1 MSSRKDKEIDESK
14 RDFFKEVSAGAAGV
28 AVASALATLGA
39 GCRTVGGP
47 AAATAADATSG
58 ATKAAGTAKA
68 GAYGAASAATA
79 KEGEKAS
86 SPFFRDPPPWPKGV
100 NTHKYDHLFSTSLRE
115 NSIIPDIVPGPQA
128 YFRGHSDLP
137 GAKINM
143 GWQVFVKP
151 YRLEMES
158 HHHDT
163 DEYLFFLGAEL
174 PDLVGSFDGEI
185 EYFMGEEKERHII
198 TEATVLYIPAGLEH
212 NPCDIKRLGKP
223 MMFSALQL
231 APYFNGKYE
240 TMGYMEFKGM
250 PKIK

>member
-1 MSSRKDKEIDESK
+1 MSSRKDNDIDESK
-14 RDFFKEVSAGAAGV
+14 RVFLKGVSGGAAGV
-28 AVASALATLGA
+28 AIAGALASLGL
-39 GCRTVGGP
+39 GCQKTGGP
-47 AAATAADATSG
+47 AVDATSG
-58 ATKAAGTAKA
+58 ATPI
-68 GAYGAASAATA
+68 ASAAGYTA
-79 KEGEKAS
+79 NAGAQEGNQAA
-86 SPFFRDPPPWPKGV
+86 SPFFKNPPPWPKGV
-100 NTHKYDHLFSTSLRE
+100 NTHKYDHLFSTSLKE
-115 NSIIPDIVPGPQA
+115 NSITDVVAGPQA
-128 YFRGHSDLP
+128 YFRGDSDLP

-143 GWQVFVKP
+143 GWQMFVKP
-151 YRLEMES
+151 YKLELES

-231 APYFNGKYE
+231 APYFNGTYQ
-240 TMGYMEFKGM
+240 TMGHMEFKSM

>member
-1 MSSRKDKEIDESK
+1 MSSRKDNEVDESK
-14 RDFFKEVSAGAAGV
+14 RNLLKGVSAGAAGM
-28 AVASALATLGA
+28 AIASALATLGS
-39 GCRTVGGP
+39 GCRTISGP
-47 AAATAADATSG
+47 AAAGAADTTSG
-58 ATKAAGTAKA
+58 AAKAAGGYGATKTA
-68 GAYGAASAATA
+68 GAQG
-79 KEGEKAS
+79 EEKAS

-115 NSIIPDIVPGPQA
+115 NSLIPDIVPGPQA
-128 YFRGHSDLP
+128 YFRGDSDLP

-143 GWQVFVKP
+143 GWQVFTKP
-151 YRLEMES
+151 YRLELES

-212 NPCDIKRLGKP
+212 NPCDIRRLTKP

-231 APYFNGKYE
+231 APYFNGKYQ
-240 TMGYMEFKGM
+240 TMGYMEFKGAQ
-250 PKIK
+250 KIK